1 MIEEGEKMPNTVQG
15 FMLID
20 VDVAA
25 LNNLGKDTSTHLE
38 NAVATK
44 KVIKSGKSYAYV
56 SGQAWRYW
64 WRETLKRDLGW
75 VMSPVL
81 REKKV
86 AFTEAD
92 PITYPD
98 DDVFGY
104 MRAAKEER
112 TDEGGKKKME
122 NVTLTRVSPLKNSA
136 LISVSPTNIVQHWS
150 AMTRQDGDAVPY
162 GKDEYCATMKGM
174 FSIALEQV
182 GTFCSEDR
190 SGFKNLNDSLRTLA
204 LRSGGAELD
213 DPFAKARNGEP
224 LKLCRLPRELR
235 LARVVNVLHALE
247 VLSGGAMQTCNMAD
261 VTPKLIVLATLNSGN
276 HPFSHLAKDDLG
288 KPIFSVQALKQVIGD
303 YDDRIVGRVFIGR
316 RMGFMDEL
324 EADLQEYAGKEK
336 VYYGSVNQA
345 IREYTKELE
354 SQVP

>member
-1 MIEEGEKMPNTVQG
+1 MPKTVQG

-44 KVIKSGKSYAYV
+44 KIIKAGKNHAYV

-64 WRETLKRDLGW
+64 WRETLKKDFGW

-81 REKKV
+81 RESKV
-86 AFTEAD
+86 AFTEAN
-92 PITYPD
+92 PIVYPD

-104 MRAAKEER
+104 MRAAKEEKV
-112 TDEGGKKKME
+112 DASGKKKKE
-122 NVTLTRVSPLKNSA
+122 NVTLTRISPLKNSA
-136 LISVSPTNIVQHWS
+136 LIAISPTSIVQHWS
-150 AMTRQDGDAVPY
+150 AMTRQEGDAVPY

-190 SGFKNLNDSLRTLA
+190 SGYKNLNEDLKNEARKK
-204 LRSGGAELD
+204 GAEEID
-213 DPFAKARNGEP
+213 DPYAKGRTGEP
-224 LKLCRLPRELR
+224 LKLYRLPKEVRR
-235 LARVVNVLHALE
+235 KRVADVLLALE
-247 VLSGGAMQTCNMAD
+247 TLNGGAMQTSNMAD
-261 VTPKLIVLATLNSGN
+261 VAPKLVVLATLNSGN

-288 KPIFSVQALKQVIGD
+288 KPCFSIAALKEVVRDYGERFIGT
-303 YDDRIVGRVFIGR
+303 ICIGR

-324 EADLQEYAGKEK
+324 DQELSEYAKEEK
-336 VYYGSVNQA
+336 IYYGPVNQA
-345 IREYTKELE
+345 LREYVARLETEL
-354 SQVP
+354 P